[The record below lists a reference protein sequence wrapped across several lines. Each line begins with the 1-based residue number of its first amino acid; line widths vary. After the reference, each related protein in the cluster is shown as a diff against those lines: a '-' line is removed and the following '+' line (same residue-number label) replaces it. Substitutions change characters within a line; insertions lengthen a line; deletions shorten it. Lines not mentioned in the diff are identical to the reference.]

1 MRAKR
6 QLISLVFA
14 LLLAAC
20 TPALDWREY
29 RPPEGGFSVLLP
41 QKPGQSIRELSTP
54 AGNITMRMISVR
66 LGMDVLAAGFAD
78 FPAPPGQVLVD
89 AMRDVL
95 VENIGGRI
103 QSERSIDVVGG
114 TGREFSATG
123 TLGRGD
129 SAQTHIMR
137 ARLIVRDRRYYQ
149 LIWLGTRS
157 GMAEAD
163 IDLFLG
169 SFRRD

>member
-6 QLISLVFA
+6 QLLSLAFA
-14 LLLAAC
+14 LLAAAC
-20 TPALDWREY
+20 TPTLDWREY

-54 AGNITMRMISVR
+54 AGNITMRMISSRVQT
-66 LGMDVLAAGFAD
+66 DVMAAGFAD
-78 FPAPPGQVLVD
+78 FPAPPGQALVD

-95 VENIGGRI
+95 VGNIGGRI
-103 QSERSIDVVGG
+103 QSERSIDIAGG
-114 TGREFSATG
+114 TGREFFATG
-123 TLGRGD
+123 TPGRGD
-129 SAQTHIMR
+129 SAQNHIMR

-149 LIWLGTRS
+149 LVWLGTRS

-169 SFRRD
+169 SFKPD

>member
-6 QLISLVFA
+6 QLLSLVIA
-14 LLLAAC
+14 LFLVAC

-41 QKPGQSIRELSTP
+41 QKPGRSVRELSTP
-54 AGNITMRMISVR
+54 AGNITMHMFSARV
-66 LGMDVLAAGFAD
+66 GADVLAAGFAD
-78 FPAPPGQVLVD
+78 FSAPPGQVLVD

-95 VENIGGRI
+95 VGNIGGRI
-103 QSERSIDVVGG
+103 QGERPVAVAGG
-114 TGREFSATG
+114 TGREFFATG

-129 SAQTHIMR
+129 SAEAGSLR

-149 LIWLGTRS
+149 LVWLGARS

-163 IDLFLG
+163 VDLFLG
-169 SFRRD
+169 SFRPD